1 MDNTILQLAIAG
13 FIKKAKSNAAYLGK
27 NWTER
32 KERNRNFLAIGG
44 FYGYC

>member
-13 FIKKAKSNAAYLGK
+13 FVKKAKSNAAYLDK
-27 NWTER
+27 NWPER
-32 KERNRNFLAIGG
+32 KECTRDFLAIGG